1 MSKKLEKNIPA
12 LSALPYLNS
21 NRLEEAE
28 NKILQ
33 DKNFIE
39 KLKEE
44 VYSLKKELNQ
54 KEMQYV

>member
-1 MSKKLEKNIPA
+1 MSKKLEKNVPA

-28 NKILQ
+28 TKILH

-54 KEMQYV
+54 KDKQYV